1 MDGTLHQTILKI
13 SADDLRSVAFKL
25 LDATICTI
33 CHDYMYVPVMTSCGH
48 NYCYECISNWLV
60 SNNANE
66 LTCPQCRS
74 PLKEPPAL
82 NVALQNLLNYVVD
95 NYAISSLQTDGMR
108 AESVDQY
115 RDDNFSGRLF
125 KNVFNNT
132 AMAIVDDDDG
142 VARCSNC
149 HWEVEG
155 DVCPHCSARMRNRA
169 VEEEEF
175 PSDEYSEDEIER
187 IQYGA
192 NRALGVRDE
201 QGADEHS
208 ESDSESDESNFER
221 RNGTLANISGHAQ
234 LGRSRRR
241 FDGSQHGSEDL
252 MNSEGAMESE
262 DAEDS
267 DLDSFIVNEE
277 EEGEIGGEQEEPEQ
291 VELDGNDHDSDFY
304 EHHDIDGFVS
314 GDSLD
319 NDSEDGHKKR
329 KRRIQV
335 VLDSD
340 EDD

>member
-1 MDGTLHQTILKI
+1 
-13 SADDLRSVAFKL
+13 
-25 LDATICTI
+25 
-33 CHDYMYVPVMTSCGH
+33 MYVPVMTSCGH

-74 PLKEPPAL
+74 PLKEQPAL
-82 NVALQNLLNYVVD
+82 NVALQNLLNYVLD
-95 NYAISSLQTDGMR
+95 SYGIGSSQNDSTR
-108 AESVDQY
+108 AESVSKY
-115 RDDNFSGRLF
+115 RDDSYLDRLF

-132 AMAIVDDDDG
+132 AMAVVDDDDG

-155 DVCPHCSARMRNRA
+155 DICPHCSARMRNRA

-192 NRALGVRDE
+192 NRGLGVQVE
-201 QGADEHS
+201 QGTEEQS
-208 ESDSESDESNFER
+208 ESDFESDNSNLESQRGAFDN
-221 RNGTLANISGHAQ
+221 ASGHRQ
-234 LGRSRRR
+234 HGRSRRHL
-241 FDGSQHGSEDL
+241 DGSQHESEDL

-262 DAEDS
+262 DPEDS

-277 EEGEIGGEQEEPEQ
+277 EEDEIDGPQEEPER
-291 VELDGNDHDSDFY
+291 VELDGSDHDSDFY

-314 GDSLD
+314 GDSLE
-319 NDSEDGHKKR
+319 NDSDEGHKKR